1 MAVFR
6 RPRLVPGIYDE
17 PLTARAQAELHHFL
31 EAANATSLPIDG
43 GVVAALETTLGEAVS
58 LALQHTARAKP
69 NQAPKDA
76 AEACVALAGKV
87 LSLLKAE
94 CGDSFP
100 APAEFAFTNT
110 WLREIRPVNGGP
122 VQRPRGS
129 LHAASLLANA
139 PGEPLLDHLRSEFDS
154 ADRVDLLCAFVKLS
168 GVEKLRSAL
177 ERHTST
183 RGRPMRVLTTTY
195 MGASDAAAVE
205 RLAALHHTEVKVSF
219 DEQSTRL
226 HAKAWIFYRA
236 NGYSTAYVGS
246 SNLSHAAQTDGLEWN
261 VRVTE
266 QGQPALFAQMA
277 ETFEQYWGDRHQFE
291 PFHPGE
297 PRHTARL
304 WRALSAE
311 GRGAGAVLSMY
322 EIEAKD
328 FQKPILEEL
337 QEARALGRNRNLLV
351 AATGTGKTIMAALD
365 YRNLRRSGEVDSLL
379 YVAHRKEIL
388 EKARHDFR
396 QVLQETSFGELWVDG
411 ERPQIGRHVFASIQT
426 LTLADGGALDAQRF
440 DHVIID
446 EAHHT
451 AAQSWDT
458 LVERLTPKQL
468 VGLTGTPERA
478 DGLDYEQHFP
488 RPWVGNLR
496 VWNAIPHAL
505 VPFRYYMLDVE
516 GVDLHDVAW
525 VQGRYATEHLAGRL
539 ITAADM
545 FVRRAVRALAEQVAR
560 PDQLRAIAFCANKA
574 HVAEV
579 QRLLAQQGLR
589 AVALTDE
596 TDRRVRQSA
605 RADLDAGRIQ
615 VLCVVDIYNEGV
627 DVPNVN
633 ALFFFRPTESATV
646 FLQQLGRGL
655 RRSHS
660 KAELVVF
667 DLTGRQHHQFRFDRR
682 LRALL
687 GHTPREL
694 QQFVET
700 GFGRLPAGCHF
711 DFAERARQQVLE
723 QIRRSIPS
731 VFRDI
736 VRLFRELGQ
745 PDIGL
750 AAFLHETD
758 VEIADLYDNKHS
770 WTELRQQA
778 GVLKTPLAAG
788 EAESLA
794 NLGKLLHVGDPL
806 RLEVW
811 RTAAQLKPAVEP
823 IKQRLQ
829 NMLFAV
835 LFGRI
840 EAASPDAWERWQSY
854 KQLRGEVAA
863 LAGVLASRNAV
874 LVHPHRPL
882 PDVPLVLHG
891 RYLGVELS
899 AAFDDRSAKGDF
911 RQYYKGVE
919 QVANKRFDLLFVTMQ
934 KADEVKEHLRY
945 RDFPLSETMFHW
957 QSQAA
962 TTQASK
968 QGQRHLQPA
977 QNGLTPL
984 LFVRETEKIGGKQTA
999 AYVYVGP
1006 VEPASFHGERPIS
1019 IEWRLAYPMP
1029 TALVDAGR
1037 IAA

>member
-6 RPRLVPGIYDE
+6 RPAWVPGIYDE
-17 PLTARAQAELHHFL
+17 PLTARAETELERL
-31 EAANATSLPIDG
+31 SARVDKTSLPSDG
-43 GVVAALETTLGEAVS
+43 GVVAALETALGEALS
-58 LALQHTARAKP
+58 LALQHTAKP
-69 NQAPKDA
+69 TNKRSASEA
-76 AEACVALAGKV
+76 AQDCIALAGKV
-87 LSLLKAE
+87 LTLLKQE
-94 CGDSFP
+94 CGESFLDE
-100 APAEFAFTNT
+100 AEMSFSPS
-110 WLREIRPVNGGP
+110 WLREVLPATGGS
-122 VQRPRGS
+122 VGRPRGS

-177 ERHTST
+177 ERHTSH
-183 RGRPMRVLTTTY
+183 RGRAMRVLTTTY
-195 MGASDAAAVE
+195 MGASDAAAVD
-205 RLAALHHTEVKVSF
+205 RLARLQHTEVKVSF
-219 DEQSTRL
+219 DEQTTRL
-226 HAKAWIFYRA
+226 HAKAWIFYRS

-261 VRVTE
+261 VRITE

-291 PFHPGE
+291 PYHPGE
-297 PRHTARL
+297 HRHQERL
-304 WRALSAE
+304 RRALSPDARS
-311 GRGAGAVLSMY
+311 GGMTLALY

-337 QEARALGRNRNLLV
+337 TEARALGRNRNLLV

-365 YRNLRRSGEVDSLL
+365 YRGLRQSKEVDSLL

-396 QVLQETSFGELWVDG
+396 QVLQEASFGELWVDG

-426 LTLADGGALDAQRF
+426 LILAVDGGIDPQRF

-451 AAQSWDT
+451 AAESWDS
-458 LVERLTPKQL
+458 LLARLSPKQL
-468 VGLTGTPERA
+468 LGLTGTPERA
-478 DGLDYEQHFP
+478 DGLDYEHHFP

-505 VPFRYYMLDVE
+505 VPFRYYMLDIE
-516 GVDLHDVAW
+516 GVDLRDVAW
-525 VQGRYATEHLAGRL
+525 VQGRYATEQLAGKL
-539 ITAADM
+539 ITAADV
-545 FVRRAVRALAEQVAR
+545 FVRRAVKALTELVAR
-560 PDQLRAIAFCANKA
+560 PNELRAIAFCANKA
-574 HVAEV
+574 HAAEV
-579 QRLLAQQGLR
+579 QRLLVQQGLR

-596 TDRRVRQSA
+596 TDRNTRQAA
-605 RADLDAGRIQ
+605 RGELNAGRIQ

-633 ALFFFRPTESATV
+633 TLFFFRPTESATV

-655 RRSHS
+655 RRSHA
-660 KAELVVF
+660 KPELVVF
-667 DLTGRQHHQFRFDRR
+667 DLTGRQHHQFRFDRK

-694 QQFVET
+694 QLFVDK
-700 GFGRLPAGCHF
+700 GFGRLPAGCFF
-711 DFAERARQQVLE
+711 DFAEQSRQQVLE

-731 VFRDI
+731 AFRDI
-736 VRLFRELGQ
+736 VRLFRELGR
-745 PDIGL
+745 PDLTLGE
-750 AAFLHETD
+750 FLHETD
-758 VEIADLYDNKHS
+758 IELSDLYDNKHS
-770 WTELRQQA
+770 WTELRLLA
-778 GVLKTPLAAG
+778 GALTAQLTDG
-788 EAESLA
+788 EADALT

-806 RLEVW
+806 RLRVW
-811 RTAAQLKPAVEP
+811 RNAAQLMQTTDPVDA
-823 IKQRLQ
+823 RLQ

-840 EAASPDAWERWQSY
+840 EAADPQIWQRWQACTH
-854 KQLRGEVAA
+854 LRAEVLA
-863 LAGVLASRNAV
+863 LADVLSTKNAV
-874 LVHPHRPL
+874 LPHLHRPL
-882 PDVPLVLHG
+882 PDVPLVLHA

-899 AAFDDRSAKGDF
+899 AAFDDRSGKGEF
-911 RQYYKGVE
+911 RNYYTGVE
-919 QVANKRFDLLFVTMQ
+919 PVAERRFDLLFVTMQ

-962 TTQASK
+962 TTQTSK
-968 QGQRHLQPA
+968 QGQRHLHPKA
-977 QNGLTPL
+977 NCVTPL
-984 LFVRETEKIGGKQTA
+984 LFVRETQKTNGKQTVA
-999 AYVYVGP
+999 FMYLGP
-1006 VEPASFHGERPIS
+1006 VEPAAYHGERPIS
-1019 IEWRLAYPMP
+1019 IEWRLTYPMP
-1029 TALVDAGR
+1029 SALVDAGR